1 MKRITLLTILVFV
14 LVFIPLSGFYVDV
27 EAGQIKYSITLG
39 VLRFVDVLT
48 AGLRKLAFTGLAILF
63 IYTLRVVHYGR
74 LKLSEEEKLK
84 TYCVMLIAGGIVFA
98 FS

>member
-1 MKRITLLTILVFV
+1 MKRITLLTILVVV

-48 AGLRKLAFTGLAILF
+48 AGLRKLAFITVFFCDFFQAPQAVHLAPH
-63 IYTLRVVHYGR
+63 T
-74 LKLSEEEKLK
+74 
-84 TYCVMLIAGGIVFA
+84 
-98 FS
+98 

>member
-39 VLRFVDVLT
+39 VLPFLCFCCILDKYSTEKNSKHFYSMCIVCT
-48 AGLRKLAFTGLAILF
+48 LAL
-63 IYTLRVVHYGR
+63 LRVQSGLLHS
-74 LKLSEEEKLK
+74 LTSQSFLAPNPK
-84 TYCVMLIAGGIVFA
+84 TSV
-98 FS
+98 